1 MKRNMVAAVASAAL
15 TVFLIGCSSDSTPAA
30 PTAPGTPASGD
41 SSLKVT
47 APTAQSPVN
56 GQMLASLL
64 PTLTAS
70 PSTPQFAAVALQYR
84 FEIFNEAGVLAQ
96 DSGLVG
102 GSTWTTK
109 VALTPNAKFTWKVRA
124 EYQGASGPW
133 SSAAAFSTPDP
144 PPAYGKPIGDWQKC
158 GSLVKDIDLAFCV
171 WDAVRPGNLV
181 DDMEVVK
188 RIAWLRRSQGA
199 GLLIKNGGEGA
210 VLWQGYSFSAS
221 RICFPDGHIYK
232 VIIDAGAGGSNLPTF
247 ADNDFVDT
255 SLYVPAIDP
264 SKP

>member
-1 MKRNMVAAVASAAL
+1 MKRNTFAAVLATALMAVSA
-15 TVFLIGCSSDSTPAA
+15 GCSSSSTPA
-30 PTAPGTPASGD
+30 TPDSATNPSSD

-47 APTAQSPVN
+47 APTAQSPIN
-56 GQMLASLL
+56 GQMLTSLK

-70 PSTPQFAAVALQYR
+70 AASQQFSAVTLLYR
-84 FEIFNEAGVLAQ
+84 FQIFNEAGVLAQ
-96 DSGLVG
+96 DSGLAT
-102 GSTWTTK
+102 STTWTTA

-133 SSAAAFSTPDP
+133 SAAASFATPDP
-144 PPAYGKPIGDWQKC
+144 PPAYAKPIGDWQKC
-158 GSLVKDIDLAFCV
+158 GSLVKDIDLSFCV
-171 WDAVRPGNLV
+171 WDAIRPGNLV
-181 DDMEVVK
+181 DDLEVVK
-188 RIAWLRRSQGA
+188 RIAWLRRGQGA

-232 VIIDAGAGGSNLPTF
+232 VIIDAGAGGQNLPTF
-247 ADNDFVDT
+247 ADNDFVDK